1 MFLTL
6 PSYSVEVDLGLH
18 VIVGSR
24 ETDRETDRDREKET
38 DRELNERQRER
49 GRQTAQRPGC
59 QGNVGGEIQL
69 S

>member
-24 ETDRETDRDREKET
+24 ETERERQTET
-38 DRELNERQRER
+38 ERKRQTELNERQRET